1 MVQILRLFENWIKG
15 QKMKKKITEADVEF
29 QMKEMIC
36 KVLLDTTK
44 YIEWLMKYELIS
56 LEQNHELCEMIFQ
69 KTMEIKDEINQTIYE

>member
-1 MVQILRLFENWIKG
+1 
-15 QKMKKKITEADVEF
+15 MKKKITEADVEV

-56 LEQNHELCEMIFQ
+56 LDQNHELSEMIFQ
-69 KTMEIKDEINQTIYE
+69 KTMEIKDEINQTIYG